1 MNIRAMLFALRECSA
16 ACVWYGVACFVEF
29 YWTLRCVDSCTRRVV
44 DACKH
49 DCVRATVDV
58 WRRMLHYEFNR
69 LWQSLRRNVLVT
81 GEKHVIVV
89 VAKRVSEKGL
99 VGVFCTF
106 VWSGCL
112 PSSRRRRRLAGSVAL
127 GQMMLATVKNC
138 LSFVLGVCP
147 DVVLGRLL
155 DGVEYVVGVVYRS
168 QGA

>member
-1 MNIRAMLFALRECSA
+1 MVFALRECLA
-16 ACVWYGVACFVEF
+16 ACVWYGVARFVEF

-44 DACKH
+44 DACKN

-58 WRRMLHYEFNR
+58 WRRTLHYEFSR
-69 LWQSLRRNVLVT
+69 PWRSLRRNVLVT

-99 VGVFCTF
+99 VGVFFTLVRRVC
-106 VWSGCL
+106 WL
-112 PSSRRRRRLAGSVAL
+112 SSRRRRRLAGRVAL

-147 DVVLGRLL
+147 DVVLWGLL